1 MCCTVLVT
9 FAGLIL
15 KHMLEIY
22 LCSGVSSYGL
32 RVQALKM
39 FIWELFING
48 SSMHKKASFCM
59 FNDCGD
65 IVMRKKRWC
74 GFLCVGRQFFGT
86 LSCDLSMH
94 PPTAFPTA
102 MHARNLSYEATSIS
116 SHFHVFVLFYTEIYI
131 RKWVYY
137 NTSLY
142 LEALI
147 LILLEK
153 RQDTLVSSLVTIL
166 YYNYSAASS
175 IAIIID
181 NK

>member
-59 FNDCGD
+59 FNDCGN
-65 IVMRKKRWC
+65 IVMRKKGGVAFCVWAVH
-74 GFLCVGRQFFGT
+74 FLARCHAISVCT
-86 LSCDLSMH
+86 LLLH
-94 PPTAFPTA
+94 FPLLC
-102 MHARNLSYEATSIS
+102 ML
-116 SHFHVFVLFYTEIYI
+116 EIYLMKPLAFHLI
-131 RKWVYY
+131 
-137 NTSLY
+137 SMFLY
-142 LEALI
+142 SF
-147 LILLEK
+147 
-153 RQDTLVSSLVTIL
+153 TLKFI
-166 YYNYSAASS
+166 YGNEF
-175 IAIIID
+175 IIILVYTWRL
-181 NK
+181 